1 MLEKKSLVIIPTFN
15 ESDNIKQI
23 IDEIFRLEDN
33 FSILVVDDNSPDKTA
48 SLVKEKS
55 SFYKDRL
62 FLIEREKK
70 LGIGPAYIDGFKWA
84 IKNGYENIFEMD
96 ADFSHNPLDLSRMQV
111 FLTQNGFDVVIG
123 SRYKTGVNV
132 VNWPIQRVLISYFAS
147 WYARIIT
154 GTPIMDLTSGFV
166 GYKSNVIK
174 DILEKG
180 IKFKGYA
187 FQIEMKIKAWKYGFN
202 VIEVPVI
209 FTDRSEG
216 ESKLSGGI
224 FYEAVLGVINMKIR
238 SIFKNWKR
246 YLFLHS

>member
-15 ESDNIKQI
+15 ESDNIIQI

-33 FSILVVDDNSPDKTA
+33 FNILVVDDNSPDKTA

-55 SFYKDRL
+55 LFYKDRL
-62 FLIEREKK
+62 FLIGREKK

-84 IKNGYENIFEMD
+84 IKNGYENIYEMD

-111 FLTQNGFDVVIG
+111 FLTQNCFDVVIC

-166 GYKSNVIK
+166 GYKSNVIR

-187 FQIEMKIKAWKYGFN
+187 FQIEMKFKAYNLNYKLYE
-202 VIEVPVI
+202 IPII
-209 FTDRSEG
+209 FTDRIRG
-216 ESKLSGGI
+216 ESKLNLSIISEAI
-224 FYEAVLGVINMKIR
+224 FGLIFMKLKHIL
-238 SIFKNWKR
+238 SKFFK
-246 YLFLHS
+246 

>member
-15 ESDNIKQI
+15 ESDNIIQL

-33 FSILVVDDNSPDKTA
+33 FNILVVDDNSPDKTA

-55 SFYKDRL
+55 PFYKDRL

-166 GYKSNVIK
+166 GYKSNVIR
-174 DILEKG
+174 DILNKG

-187 FQIEMKIKAWKYGFN
+187 FQIEMKFKAWKYGFN

-216 ESKLSGGI
+216 ESKMSGGI

-246 YLFLHS
+246 

>member
-1 MLEKKSLVIIPTFN
+1 MLERKSLVIIPTFN
-15 ESDNIKQI
+15 ESDNIIQI

-33 FSILVVDDNSPDKTA
+33 FNILVVDDNSPDKTA
-48 SLVKEKS
+48 NLVKEKS
-55 SFYKDRL
+55 PFFKDRL

-174 DILEKG
+174 DILDKG
-180 IKFKGYA
+180 VKFKGYA
-187 FQIEMKIKAWKYGFN
+187 FQIEMKFKAYNLNYKLYE
-202 VIEVPVI
+202 IPII
-209 FTDRSEG
+209 FTDRIRG
-216 ESKLSGGI
+216 ESKLNLSIISEAI
-224 FYEAVLGVINMKIR
+224 FGLIFMKLKHIL
-238 SIFKNWKR
+238 SKFFK
-246 YLFLHS
+246 

>member
-84 IKNGYENIFEMD
+84 IKNGYENIYEMD

-187 FQIEMKIKAWKYGFN
+187 FQIEMKFKAYNLNYKLYE
-202 VIEVPVI
+202 IPII
-209 FTDRSEG
+209 FTDRIRG
-216 ESKLSGGI
+216 ESKLNLSIISEAI
-224 FYEAVLGVINMKIR
+224 FGLIFMKLKHIL
-238 SIFKNWKR
+238 SKFFK
-246 YLFLHS
+246 